1 MDEAEVSGV
10 NHMLTIICIFFTLW
24 YQSLGNNLVR
34 VLNSAEE
41 ML

>member
-1 MDEAEVSGV
+1 MDEAEVSGF
-10 NHMLTIICIFFTLW
+10 NHMLMVICIFFALW